1 MYVEIRFKLSPARCF
16 TMEPLKQC
24 NVAWHLDPED
34 GWKLRLTG
42 DCAETLKQIESL
54 PSRKRQ
60 YLKRRIE
67 VEDYEPPASSASS
80 TAS

>member
-1 MYVEIRFKLSPARCF
+1 
-16 TMEPLKQC
+16 MEAPKPC
-24 NVAWHLDPED
+24 NVEWHLDPVD

-42 DCAETLKQIESL
+42 DCAETLEQIESL
-54 PSRKRQ
+54 PPRKRQ

-67 VEDYEPPASSASS
+67 VEDYELPASSASS